1 MGSGASIDGETAK
14 DVDDIDG
21 KDREKLVECTKSMKE
36 LLHIVRQ
43 RLKRSKK
50 SASGMRKEFAR
61 LSRTVGMINA
71 ELRVA
76 MLLDL
81 EETKQM
87 SAPEMQE
94 LQLLQAAAAL
104 KASALHLNDQ
114 NAWNSAE
121 KHDEA
126 HRAHEKADTAGSYFE
141 IFRSEIQLKM
151 NQGGEKEAF
160 ANILNQLKGSEGAW
174 SELEQIKEF
183 DHRVTH
189 FHHEHSSEVA
199 TPKTTSLS
207 FILDKYRDAF
217 HAQQDLHDLAEW
229 IADDL
234 STDEVK
240 VEVIL
245 PALKGFERFFEKGA
259 EKYNFD
265 FGRVSDLSR
274 CTIQI
279 YDNHKAAAVNK
290 MVEVTKRLLEG
301 AKDGD
306 CPYTSQPYKVIKC
319 TNKFFANRDKGGYMD
334 LNINLL
340 FDKFHGCKSTVCEM
354 QLNFKSIIDEKSR
367 AHKNYELARALHVYD
382 DTAKIIATQDWSS
395 ASTALK
401 TGRIEH
407 AILEGNNIPPV
418 DFAQLLADACT
429 EQLKKLTLKQ
439 MSVDVLC
446 ATSDA
451 SYCEINTPNTANAY
465 AELTELILID
475 SPVTSSLTP
484 SNIQSFKNLSK
495 LWVIETSISDASQH
509 LLSSDVVESLEYRGV
524 TIHLKLGP
532 SFEFTCT
539 PRGVS
544 YFEVVALSSIFEH
557 TQGYNWNNK
566 EGWCKKDVPVKDWFG
581 VTLADGGRHVH
592 SLNLAENNLVGKCV
606 PAHVGLQWSL
616 NVVPD
621 QVTFLNFQNLTNSRI
636 WFLLVVANSP
646 VRRACGSTHQPFFFN

>member
-1 MGSGASIDGETAK
+1 M
-14 DVDDIDG
+14 
-21 KDREKLVECTKSMKE
+21 
-36 LLHIVRQ
+36 
-43 RLKRSKK
+43 
-50 SASGMRKEFAR
+50 
-61 LSRTVGMINA
+61 
-71 ELRVA
+71 
-76 MLLDL
+76 
-81 EETKQM
+81 
-87 SAPEMQE
+87 
-94 LQLLQAAAAL
+94 
-104 KASALHLNDQ
+104 
-114 NAWNSAE
+114 
-121 KHDEA
+121 
-126 HRAHEKADTAGSYFE
+126 
-141 IFRSEIQLKM
+141 
-151 NQGGEKEAF
+151 
-160 ANILNQLKGSEGAW
+160 KGSEGAW

-183 DHRVTH
+183 DHRGTH
-189 FHHEHSSEVA
+189 FHHEHSSEVTA
-199 TPKTTSLS
+199 TKTTSLS

-340 FDKFHGCKSTVCEM
+340 FDKFNGCKSTVCEM

-451 SYCEINTPNTANAY
+451 SCCEINTPNMSNAY

-509 LLSSDVVESLEYRGV
+509 LLSLDVVESLEHRGV

-539 PRGVS
+539 PSGVS

-566 EGWCKKDVPVKDWFG
+566 EG
-581 VTLADGGRHVH
+581 L
-592 SLNLAENNLVGKCV
+592 
-606 PAHVGLQWSL
+606 
-616 NVVPD
+616 
-621 QVTFLNFQNLTNSRI
+621 
-636 WFLLVVANSP
+636 
-646 VRRACGSTHQPFFFN
+646 

>member
-1 MGSGASIDGETAK
+1 MCLRCKHLQHGDMGSGASIDGENAK
-14 DVDDIDG
+14 DADDVDG
-21 KDREKLVECTKSMKE
+21 KDREKLIECTKSMKE

-114 NAWNSAE
+114 NAWKSVE

-183 DHRVTH
+183 DHRGTH
-189 FHHEHSSEVA
+189 FHHEHSSEVTA
-199 TPKTTSLS
+199 TKTTSLS

-234 STDEVK
+234 STDEVT

-290 MVEVTKRLLEG
+290 MVEVTNRLLEG

-340 FDKFHGCKSTVCEM
+340 FDKFNGCKSTVCEM

-451 SYCEINTPNTANAY
+451 SCCEINTPNTSNAY

-509 LLSSDVVESLEYRGV
+509 LLSSDVVESLEHRGV

-532 SFEFTCT
+532 SFEFTYT
-539 PRGVS
+539 PSGVS
-544 YFEVVALSSIFEH
+544 YFDVVALSSIFEH
-557 TQGYNWNNK
+557 TQGHNWNNK

-606 PAHVGLQWSL
+606 PAHVGLKWSL

-621 QVTFLNFQNLTNSRI
+621 QVTFLNFQNLTS
-636 WFLLVVANSP
+636 L
-646 VRRACGSTHQPFFFN
+646 